1 MGSLGRKTV
10 AIAVRCSTSCIP
22 SRRWLLLTRVLVLY
36 LGGLDQVRA
45 LSPIIADIL
54 VNLVPIKVCDWRQR
68 STTISAKRFGNV
80 AESNYCHA
88 CSGDY
93 TSG

>member
-1 MGSLGRKTV
+1 M
-10 AIAVRCSTSCIP
+10 
-22 SRRWLLLTRVLVLY
+22 
-36 LGGLDQVRA
+36 
-45 LSPIIADIL
+45 SPIIADIL